1 MEQGGVSSPIPLTIN
16 RVDISD
22 YLDLTTET
30 VSCIFT
36 RLKVSGTIQ
45 WLPQNMI
52 ELADLDMPDGRWKIQ
67 LS

>member
-1 MEQGGVSSPIPLTIN
+1 
-16 RVDISD
+16 VDISD